1 MSFGRRVSR
10 KIMKPVQYMQEG
22 FKAVTAGH
30 LDTKLDF
37 ETETEFGEMRDAF
50 NYMVQR
56 LKDSEEKRMTMEYER
71 MQLFSHIAHDLKTP
85 MTTIYGYAGALAR
98 GMVEEPDKQRE
109 YHLAIKAKST
119 QVNQLI
125 DQRFP
130 IPRWVRNTR

>member
-1 MSFGRRVSR
+1 
-10 KIMKPVQYMQEG
+10 MKPVQYMQEG